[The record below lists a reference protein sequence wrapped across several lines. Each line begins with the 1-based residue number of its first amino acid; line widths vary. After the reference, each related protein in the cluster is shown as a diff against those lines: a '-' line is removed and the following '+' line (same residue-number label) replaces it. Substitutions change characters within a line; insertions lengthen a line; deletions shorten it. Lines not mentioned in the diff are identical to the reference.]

1 MEALNILQ
9 LLIAALSGGLLIK
22 MWEHFFMTR
31 KDENQALMM
40 LVQQLQANVNEN
52 NDKVKELQNEVKEW
66 RDKYYAAFEEKHS
79 LSLEIKSLKTQL
91 AKFNANMAANN
102 S

>member
-1 MEALNILQ
+1 MEISNYAE
-9 LLIAALSGGLLIK
+9 LIAGALSGGLIIK
-22 MWEHFFMTR
+22 VWEHFFR
-31 KDENQALMM
+31 SKKDESQALMM

-52 NDKVKELQNEVKEW
+52 NDRVKELQYEVKEW

-91 AKFNANMAANN
+91 AKFNATMAANTQ
-102 S
+102 